1 MMYLLTACQVTL
13 TIVLLLAATGK
24 FLKAEQFL
32 AALRLS
38 HFPRKLVMPVA
49 VLTPTVEVCLATG
62 LVLNTPQLLPLMLFA
77 TAILFGIF
85 TLWMIS
91 VSIRGLRVKCGCFGA
106 GEAAIGSGTIL
117 RNMLLIA
124 ITIIG
129 LMLSLHTQSLL
140 PKPSFW
146 MVIVVFSLGMCLI
159 LIRAFQQGKD
169 GLVLSTSQLERMEA
183 NAKNQ

>member
-1 MMYLLTACQVTL
+1 MMYLLLICQLTL
-13 TIVLLLAATGK
+13 AMVLLLAATGK
-24 FLKAEQFL
+24 LLNAEQFL

-38 HFPRKLVMPVA
+38 HFPRKLVIPVA
-49 VLTPTVEVCLATG
+49 VLTPIVEVCLATG
-62 LVLNTPQLLPLMLFA
+62 LVLNTPQFLPLVLLA

-117 RNMLLIA
+117 RNILLLV

-129 LMLSLHTQSLL
+129 FVLSLHTQSLL
-140 PKPSFW
+140 PQPSFW
-146 MVIVVFSLGMCLI
+146 MVMIVFSLGMCLI